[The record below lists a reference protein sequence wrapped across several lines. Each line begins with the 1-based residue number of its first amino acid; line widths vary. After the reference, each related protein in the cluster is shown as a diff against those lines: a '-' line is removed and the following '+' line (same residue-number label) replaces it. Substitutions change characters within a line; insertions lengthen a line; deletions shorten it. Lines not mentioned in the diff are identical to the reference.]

1 MVSDSDVHHKMLSE
15 QLCCMIKQ
23 QTERLHSTLN
33 VAAAETVAVL
43 NDGAWK
49 CIFITPLL
57 ELSDGNFGQSS
68 LAIRMNHYDQ
78 NHESS
83 VVDSHVV

>member
-1 MVSDSDVHHKMLSE
+1 MLSE
-15 QLCCMIKQ
+15 QLRCMIKQ
-23 QTERLHSTLN
+23 QIARINSTMN
-33 VAAAETVAVL
+33 VVAAEPVAVF

-57 ELSDGNFGQSS
+57 KLSDGNYGQSS
-68 LAIRMNHYDQ
+68 LAKMMNHHDQ

-83 VVDSHVV
+83 AADSHVIWSNLA

>member
-1 MVSDSDVHHKMLSE
+1 
-15 QLCCMIKQ
+15 MIKQ
-23 QTERLHSTLN
+23 QIARLHSTMN
-33 VAAAETVAVL
+33 VVAAETVPVL

-57 ELSDGNFGQSS
+57 ELSDGNYGQSS
-68 LAIRMNHYDQ
+68 LAIMMNHHDQ

-83 VVDSHVV
+83 AADSHVA